1 MEIMTRSADRGTSGH
16 PPHTWTSSL
25 DVLAWSWTSDA
36 TTALAAATG
45 ADGDAMQGMSP
56 RRAADFSMGRLCARK
71 SIAALGG
78 SRVEL
83 GRLPNGAVDWPA
95 GWTGSISHSRGVAV
109 ACVGSST
116 RVRAIG
122 VDIEPHAP
130 LPRETSRAV
139 AHDCFIGRA
148 AGLQASGSRV
158 GFSARESAFKA
169 LSAIGRAMP
178 ILSMTVT
185 VAMETTQH
193 GRFTVHLNDD
203 TNVPLQGR
211 WHVVNSMV
219 MTTVI
224 IGEPNGAGRW
234 RDSED
239 SAATD
244 SR

>member
-1 MEIMTRSADRGTSGH
+1 
-16 PPHTWTSSL
+16 
-25 DVLAWSWTSDA
+25 
-36 TTALAAATG
+36 
-45 ADGDAMQGMSP
+45 
-56 RRAADFSMGRLCARK
+56 MGRLCART

-78 SRVEL
+78 SHVEL

-122 VDIEPHAP
+122 VDVEPNAP

-193 GRFTVHLNDD
+193 GLFTVHLNDD

-224 IGEPNGAGRW
+224 IGAGEHNGAARW

>member
-1 MEIMTRSADRGTSGH
+1 M
-16 PPHTWTSSL
+16 
-25 DVLAWSWTSDA
+25 
-36 TTALAAATG
+36 
-45 ADGDAMQGMSP
+45 
-56 RRAADFSMGRLCARK
+56 
-71 SIAALGG
+71 
-78 SRVEL
+78 
-83 GRLPNGAVDWPA
+83 
-95 GWTGSISHSRGVAV
+95 
-109 ACVGSST
+109 
-116 RVRAIG
+116 
-122 VDIEPHAP
+122 
-130 LPRETSRAV
+130 
-139 AHDCFIGRA
+139 
-148 AGLQASGSRV
+148 

-193 GRFTVHLNDD
+193 GLFTVHLNDD

-224 IGEPNGAGRW
+224 IGAGEHNGAARW